1 MAQGSGKSTSTAQ
14 RKKGSR
20 RSLLALLLDAF
31 SSPVE
36 ERQRRP
42 QEVRS
47 LVQRGVSR
55 FRQLSQ
61 REGANLLASP
71 WVVSADKQMAVRV
84 LRRVSDLTK
93 QRSLTDLGRQIQML
107 TLNHPGLAPL
117 VEMAIY
123 ESYPYVVARLRAGVH
138 PLSAE
143 VQAPME
149 RRRALRLIYQVVEAL
164 QYLHHHGYFHG
175 NLSPDDIFVDESGL
189 PLITGVGLEHV
200 RRLLNI
206 QAQPQPTALTPPEVA
221 QGALPD
227 ARSDVYAV
235 AALAYL
241 LLTGKPPVPGRPT
254 HLARDVAGMPP
265 SLDTVLTKALA
276 VNPEERYANLVE
288 MARALRPALHEAR
301 LGSRRTVR
309 PEQPPS
315 ATPAAAQ
322 RARPSSRPSPASAGF
337 PEPLPMPEIDLSEL
351 SRPLQMPEV
360 PKLDTVEIP
369 TVDWAALLKPLNLAE
384 TLPNA
389 PEPEASPSAA
399 EAAAPVPEATAAEA
413 APRSRRTRA
422 QPPPRQPA
430 PPRQPLQL

>member
-1 MAQGSGKSTSTAQ
+1 MA
-14 RKKGSR
+14 R
-20 RSLLALLLDAF
+20 LLDVL
-31 SSPVE
+31 SPTAE
-36 ERQRRP
+36 ETRRRP
-42 QEVRS
+42 QEVQG
-47 LVQRGVSR
+47 LVQRGVAR
-55 FRQLSQ
+55 FRQLAQ
-61 REGANLLASP
+61 REGSDSLASP
-71 WVVSADKQMAVRV
+71 WILSSDQQMAVRV

-93 QRSLTDLGRQIQML
+93 QRSLADLGRQIQML

-143 VQAPME
+143 VRGPME

-189 PLITGVGLEHV
+189 PLITGVGLEQV

-206 QAQPQPTALTPPEVA
+206 QAHPQPTALTPPEVA
-221 QGALPD
+221 QGASPD

-254 HLARDVAGMPP
+254 HLARDVAGLPP
-265 SLDTVLTKALA
+265 SLDAVLTKALA
-276 VNPEERYANLVE
+276 ASPDERYANLVE

-301 LGSRRTVR
+301 LGSRRPSQ
-309 PEQPPS
+309 PEQPS
-315 ATPAAAQ
+315 GAAPAASQ
-322 RARPSSRPSPASAGF
+322 RARPPSRPPAVSAGF
-337 PEPLPMPEIDLSEL
+337 PDPLPMPEIDLSEL

-360 PKLDTVEIP
+360 PTLETVEIP

-384 TLPNA
+384 TLPSA
-389 PEPEASPSAA
+389 PEAEAPSSPDAKMATPSPEP
-399 EAAAPVPEATAAEA
+399 AAAP
-413 APRSRRTRA
+413 APPRARRTRA

-430 PPRQPLQL
+430 PPRQPLQP